1 MALSSFSAPNDTFK
15 TELVAT
21 VSTGTDNYGLSVWIY
36 DDTTNYEAWTATLSS
51 SEEKALAKVYS
62 SYMMKM
68 SCNITTLNSVS
79 DDNRAGSGCCIQ
91 DGRTSGTNEGSGYCM
106 IL

>member
-1 MALSSFSAPNDTFK
+1 MALSTFNTNPDSSLK

-21 VSTGTDNYGLSVWIY
+21 VNDGTDNYGLSVWIY
-36 DDTTNYEAWTATLSS
+36 DDTANYTSWEATLST

-68 SCNITTLNSVS
+68 NCNIT
-79 DDNRAGSGCCIQ
+79 
-91 DGRTSGTNEGSGYCM
+91 
-106 IL
+106 